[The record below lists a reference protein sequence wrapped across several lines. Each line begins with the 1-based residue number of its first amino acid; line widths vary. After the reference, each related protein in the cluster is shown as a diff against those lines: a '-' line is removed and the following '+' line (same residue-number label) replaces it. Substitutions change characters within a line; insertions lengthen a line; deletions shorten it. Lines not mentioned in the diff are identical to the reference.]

1 MIKYTKPF
9 LEHLEQLV
17 AEAGFSLR
25 YEKGNFKSG
34 YCVLKETRV
43 IVVNRY
49 FTLEGRINSLV
60 DIIRSLGIDAEHLS
74 EKSRRRLLELQA
86 HP

>member
-17 AEAGFSLR
+17 LEAGFSLR

-34 YCVLKETRV
+34 YCILKDAKV
-43 IVVNRY
+43 VVVNRY

-60 DIIRSLGIDAEHLS
+60 DIIRTLGIDADQLS
-74 EKSRRRLLELQA
+74 EKSRKRLLELQA
-86 HP
+86 RP

>member
-60 DIIRSLGIDAEHLS
+60 DIIRSLGIDAEQLS